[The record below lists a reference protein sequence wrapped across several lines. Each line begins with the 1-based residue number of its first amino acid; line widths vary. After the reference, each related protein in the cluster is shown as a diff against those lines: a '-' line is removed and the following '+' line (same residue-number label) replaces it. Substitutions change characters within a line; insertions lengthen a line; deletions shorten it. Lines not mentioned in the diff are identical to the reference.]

1 MLCVEVQL
9 KDKCGNSSKRMYS
22 QKKMKNTKTK
32 TKKIQRKSCTR
43 FKKIMQF

>member
-22 QKKMKNTKTK
+22 QKKNEKYKNKNKKNTAQKLY
-32 TKKIQRKSCTR
+32 
-43 FKKIMQF
+43 